1 VLKTTTYYNKY
12 SFFVI
17 RSVEIIAYVL
27 FLCILIKEDN
37 MNTFWPVY
45 KNLETEFLKI
55 TYYIHIDNEQLSVYS
70 SKIAEL
76 LLRTVVEIESI
87 SKLLYAT
94 NGGEKTDFIKYDED
108 AIKLLKQKW
117 LIDKKTILITLPN
130 CFISVN
136 ELYPFIKDTPRTG
149 KSNMTY
155 SWNNAY
161 QNIKHDRAKYLK
173 DANIKNLIAGMAA
186 LFLLNLYYSDLIFD
200 LEKDVKGLTLS
211 PNMGSKI
218 FSIIIDKGN
227 HDGKGNYIKTID
239 FDKSVYYI
247 NHTEATGKIFF
258 DSMKD
263 YLRKADELV
272 HQHPKVIEF
281 LNNPDPLILQK
292 DNWLWEVLG
301 QEEYINVMSHASRIT
316 EIKSEQLRYE
326 AHLNKHNF

>member
-1 VLKTTTYYNKY
+1 
-12 SFFVI
+12 
-17 RSVEIIAYVL
+17 
-27 FLCILIKEDN
+27 

-55 TYYIHIDNEQLSVYS
+55 TYYIHIDNQQLGVYS

-87 SKLLYAT
+87 SKLLYVT
-94 NGGEKTDFIKYDED
+94 NGGEETDFIKYDED

-117 LIDKKTILITLPN
+117 LIDKKTILVTLPN

-136 ELYPFIKDTPRTG
+136 ELYPFIKDTQRTG

-173 DANIKNLIAGMAA
+173 DANVKNLIDGMAA
-186 LFLLNLYYSDLIFD
+186 LFLLNLYYSDLTFD
-200 LEKDVKGLTLS
+200 LEKDAKGLTLS
-211 PNMGSKI
+211 PNMGSEI
-218 FSIIIDKGN
+218 FSIIVEKSAG
-227 HDGKGNYIKTID
+227 HDGKGNYQKTKD

-263 YLRKADELV
+263 YLRKADELA
-272 HQHPKVIEF
+272 QEHPKIIEF
-281 LNNPDPLILQK
+281 FKNPDHSILPK
-292 DNWLWEVLG
+292 DNWVWKVLG
-301 QEEYINVMSHASRIT
+301 QDEYIKIMSHASSIV

-326 AHLNKHNF
+326 ARLNKNDF

>member
-1 VLKTTTYYNKY
+1 L
-12 SFFVI
+12 
-17 RSVEIIAYVL
+17 
-27 FLCILIKEDN
+27 
-37 MNTFWPVY
+37 NTFWPVY

-130 CFISVN
+130 CFISIN

-173 DANIKNLIAGMAA
+173 DANVKNLIDGMAA
-186 LFLLNLYYSDLIFD
+186 LFLLNLYYSDLVFD
-200 LEKDVKGLTLS
+200 LEKDAKGLTLS
-211 PNMGSKI
+211 PNMGSEI
-218 FSIIIDKGN
+218 FSILIHKAG
-227 HDGKGNYIKTID
+227 HDGKGIYLKTKD

-247 NHTEATGKIFF
+247 NYTEDTGKIFF

-263 YLRKADELV
+263 CLKKADELLQ
-272 HQHPKVIEF
+272 QHPKVIGF
-281 LNNPDPLILQK
+281 LKKPDSLIIQK
-292 DNWLWEVLG
+292 DNWAWEVLG
-301 QEEYINVMSHASRIT
+301 QEEYAKILGNASRTTKI
-316 EIKSEQLRYE
+316 EFEQLRYE
-326 AHLNKHNF
+326 ARLNKHDF